1 MLCMHLHKL
10 FRNPL
15 LIFLNVTYIVLAGA
29 IQLDETDKQQLGLF
43 SVSLILSLPPPPLLS
58 VSFALSLVLSLSGCA
73 IRLCAF

>member
-43 SVSLILSLPPPPLLS
+43 SVSLILSLPPPLPS
-58 VSFALSLVLSLSGCA
+58 LSLS
-73 IRLCAF
+73 LSPSFSL